1 MLPSMTALA
10 ASPAKPVRRLGYVY
24 IPMGAHIKDWTPPGS
39 DLRQLSP
46 ILKSLAPVIDHCSV
60 VSNMELRTA
69 YPGTHA
75 TSNAAFLS
83 AATDAPAG
91 TTTSANS

>member
-1 MLPSMTALA
+1 MIITKKALPRRALLRGMGASLALPLLDAMLPSMTALA

-46 ILKSLAPVIDHCSV
+46 I
-60 VSNMELRTA
+60 
-69 YPGTHA
+69 
-75 TSNAAFLS
+75 
-83 AATDAPAG
+83 
-91 TTTSANS
+91 